1 MFIHLNI
8 KTFTFKC
15 PDIQISRHSNVLTI
29 KYKDIQMSQVC
40 QSDVIS
46 FVSIF
51 LWWSSML
58 IFSVDLLCW
67 FEVSIKNI
75 IHNKWP
81 NFNNLWLLKVNLGWG
96 SFEIKKCC
104 EIVKSAEIERT
115 IYSESKSKKFL
126 SLNLLEKSEL
136 DINRHCTLGYHS
148 TKGYQC
154 LEGNH
159 CTMGNH
165 QTKMLS

>member
-1 MFIHLNI
+1 MWV
-8 KTFTFKC
+8 
-15 PDIQISRHSNVLTI
+15 VLLQLFWI
-29 KYKDIQMSQVC
+29 PAPFKDIGRCIFKKSPFLKLTLYFLKSKVVNSQFYWVSQKNC
-40 QSDVIS
+40 PFAVI
-46 FVSIF
+46 
-51 LWWSSML
+51 
-58 IFSVDLLCW
+58 
-67 FEVSIKNI
+67 
-75 IHNKWP
+75 
-81 NFNNLWLLKVNLGWG
+81 FNNLWLLKVNLGWG

-136 DINRHCTLGYHS
+136 DINRHCTLGYHC

-159 CTMGNH
+159 CTMGNN